1 MCSRRTVP
9 CFRCALTKVR
19 ESLSEKTKSVSVE
32 SRGRIG
38 SRPAL
43 GGASSPPPAPSRTS
57 HGAAGNHTCALTHA
71 HACTHMHA
79 HTCTH
84 ACTLEPPTQPWPR
97 DHPGVRSEN
106 TDFLLRSPCMDL
118 AFGHVGGNLCASF
131 SYAALPFLPPMLL
144 TASPLS
150 HSLSLWC
157 CPGSCRGSVPG
168 PWAWMLQAHSTR

>member
-1 MCSRRTVP
+1 MC
-9 CFRCALTKVR
+9 A
-19 ESLSEKTKSVSVE
+19 
-32 SRGRIG
+32 
-38 SRPAL
+38 
-43 GGASSPPPAPSRTS
+43 
-57 HGAAGNHTCALTHA
+57 HTCTRVYTHA
-71 HACTHMHA
+71 CSHVCTLACTCVTHVHA

-157 CPGSCRGSVPG
+157 CPGSCRGLRPRALGVDAAG
-168 PWAWMLQAHSTR
+168 PQHPVMALSGFAGLLP